1 MTNLIAI
8 LFAAISISTALG
20 AIEADPHGYAFR
32 IGTLM
37 TYALVLVAGIGA
49 LWRRDWARLLL
60 LGACIYLAFLM
71 LFVPIGVFASLWL
84 TGKGWYILLLLAV
97 PLSIFLLYR
106 AYRHLNSPVV
116 ARTFF
121 KGFGRTLTAEKSGKA
136 GPLILAAVYLILA
149 FAVNGKL
156 RLWADNLPGF
166 MLTRDMSKTIAERRT
181 KHDAA
186 LGTDWLVSDD
196 ERTIVFQ
203 AGDPES
209 TFVVLSVETGKL
221 SRKPRSIYTPLFW
234 PWTSIS
240 PDASLFI
247 NAEGELI
254 TMADDKRRQLDTL
267 KNELGITRL
276 GFLNSSR
283 FLIHEKHHMK
293 LIDIGVDR
301 ATYEVALPHDYD
313 FRTGLW
319 SPDRKKFLWLA
330 SPTDRTTY
338 VNPREINILHVES
351 GVIDTVEAP
360 CEIRRSKAFAQ
371 ESDLV
376 YLECKATEWPPVTK
390 SCHPN
395 LSGGGNGLI
404 YDTVA
409 KQFTILGD
417 LPYGD
422 ILYASSSED
431 RMVYSTVC
439 SDRKTV
445 SSHPSRSFGDAQWS
459 VSIGAFSTSFVT
471 RDGRSLLVA
480 DGNPVQWRALRHAE
494 LSNGAAASFSIKE
507 ANTIL
512 SSGNRVGSSPQGSLL
527 LLLASP
533 VFEVVWVDTLGQQRA
548 TSFAIDLRDGKR
560 LTEPP
565 QPQ

>member
-8 LFAAISISTALG
+8 LFIVTSIASGLG
-20 AIEADPHGYAFR
+20 TIDVDPLGYAFP
-32 IGTLM
+32 IGTLI
-37 TYALVLVAGIGA
+37 TYLLVVVAGIGA
-49 LWRRDWARLLL
+49 LWRRDWARQLL
-60 LGACIYLAFLM
+60 LGACVYLAFLM
-71 LFVPIGVFASLWL
+71 LFVPVAVFASLWL
-84 TGKGWYILLLLAV
+84 TGKGWYLLLVLAV
-97 PLSIFLLYR
+97 PLTIFLLYR

-121 KGFGRTLTAEKSGKA
+121 KGFGRTLPAEKSGKA
-136 GPLILAAVYLILA
+136 GPLFLAAVYLILA

-156 RLWADNLPGF
+156 RLSADNLPGF
-166 MLTRDMSKTIAERRT
+166 MLTSDMSKTIAERRT
-181 KHDAA
+181 RHDAA
-186 LGTDWLVSDD
+186 LGTQWLVSDD
-196 ERTIVFQ
+196 ERTIVFE

-209 TFVVLSVETGKL
+209 TFVVLNVESGKL
-221 SRKPRSIYTPLFW
+221 SRKPRSVYTPIFW
-234 PWTSIS
+234 PWPSIS

-247 NAEGELI
+247 DGEGQLI
-254 TMADDKRRQLDTL
+254 TMADDKRRPLETL
-267 KNELGITRL
+267 KNKLGITRL
-276 GFLNSSR
+276 GFQNASR
-283 FLIHEKHHMK
+283 FLIYENRHMK
-293 LIDIGVDR
+293 LIDIGADR
-301 ATYEVALPHDYD
+301 PTYEVALPHDYD

-330 SPTDRTTY
+330 SPTDRTSY
-338 VNPREINILHVES
+338 VNPREVNILHVES

-371 ESDLV
+371 EGDLV
-376 YLECKATEWPPVTK
+376 YLDCKAAEWAPVTRN
-390 SCHPN
+390 CHPT

-409 KQFTILGD
+409 KQFSILDD

-445 SSHPSRSFGDAQWS
+445 SGHPSRSFGDAQWS
-459 VSIGAFSTSFVT
+459 VSIGASSTPFVT
-471 RDGRSLLVA
+471 RDGRSLLVV
-480 DGNPVQWRALRHAE
+480 DGNPVQWSALRHAE
-494 LSNGAAASFSIKE
+494 LSNGVATSFSVKE

-533 VFEVVWVDTLGQQRA
+533 FFEVVWVDTLGQQPA

-560 LTEPP
+560 LTKPP
-565 QPQ
+565 QLQ